1 MLLSILVLVT
11 GCEPVANLSPDIVHV
26 VPADPSVAVV
36 REHVAV
42 GVFAESPGG
51 YIGVVFPKSISSF
64 LAYKQCHHLAQ
75 LGHLLRIKLLT

>member
-1 MLLSILVLVT
+1 MPLKGVDMLKSILVLVP

-42 GVFAESPGG
+42 GVFAESPEG
-51 YIGVVFPKSISSF
+51 Y
-64 LAYKQCHHLAQ
+64 
-75 LGHLLRIKLLT
+75 

>member
-51 YIGVVFPKSISSF
+51 Y
-64 LAYKQCHHLAQ
+64 
-75 LGHLLRIKLLT
+75 